1 MKKIMLTK
9 RRKYLLIGG
18 VAMVLT
24 ATPAFAIFGIGDI
37 VFDPTSYA
45 NLISQLTQLKTQYTM
60 LKNNLEHFSFK
71 QQWQT
76 SLTKMEHVNVKN
88 QFGETDGMTDA
99 LNQNSPSGAQAAW
112 GNSTVPVG
120 TNASAYLA
128 SQAANGDGRSQL
140 ALIEA
145 SDAASP
151 DCINA
156 VGAYRAARDANASAV
171 ANLQT
176 EQMDDDDDSNTE
188 VQQLN
193 LLNASQAQHMVEL
206 QAQGVIHACL
216 AQQMAIQNM
225 QTRNAAAQDLNTKGF
240 IQQQRQMNPTHPA
253 NESQGWQTYI
263 P

>member
-1 MKKIMLTK
+1 MKITLNK
-9 RRKYLLIGG
+9 RRKFLVGG
-18 VAMVLT
+18 AVLAIT
-24 ATPAFAIFGIGDI
+24 ATPAFALFGIGDI

-45 NLISQLTQLKTQYTM
+45 SLISQLTTLDTQYNMLKT
-60 LKNNLEHFSFK
+60 NLEHFSLK

-76 SLTKMEHVNVKN
+76 ALNSMEHVNIAN
-88 QFGETDGMTDA
+88 QFGETNGMTSA
-99 LNQNSPSGAQAAW
+99 LNTNSPSAAQMAW
-112 GNSTVPVG
+112 GNATVPVG
-120 TNASAYLA
+120 SNASAFLA
-128 SQAANGDGRSQL
+128 SQAPNSDGRSQL

-171 ANLQT
+171 TSLQS

-225 QTRNAAAQDLNTKGF
+225 QTRNAAAQDLNSKGYV
-240 IQQQRQMNPTHPA
+240 QQERQTNPVDTA
-253 NESQGWQTYI
+253 NESQGWQTFI

>member
-1 MKKIMLTK
+1 MKIMLTK
-9 RRKYLLIGG
+9 RRKFLLAGAAI
-18 VAMVLT
+18 AFT
-24 ATPAFAIFGIGDI
+24 ATPAFAIFGLGDI

-45 NLISQLTQLKTQYTM
+45 SLVSQLTQLKTQYTM

-76 SLTKMEHVNVKN
+76 ELNRMEHVNVAN
-88 QFGETDGMTDA
+88 QFGETNGMTSA
-99 LNQNSPSGAQAAW
+99 LNTNSPSAAQAAW
-112 GNSTVPVG
+112 GSSTIPVG
-120 TNASAYLA
+120 SNASTFLA
-128 SQAANGDGRSQL
+128 SQAPNGEGRSQL

-151 DCINA
+151 DCLNA
-156 VGAYRAARDANASAV
+156 VGAYRSARDANATAN
-171 ANLQT
+171 ANLQSQ
-176 EQMDDDDDSNTE
+176 QMDNDDDTNTE

-193 LLNASQAQHMVEL
+193 LLNASQAQHLVEL

-240 IQQQRQMNPTHPA
+240 VQQQRQANPTNHA
-253 NESQGWQTYI
+253 NESQGWQTFV

>member
-1 MKKIMLTK
+1 MKFMLTK

-18 VAMVLT
+18 AAIALT
-24 ATPAFAIFGIGDI
+24 ATPAFALFGLGDI

-45 NLISQLTQLKTQYTM
+45 SLVSQLTQLKTQYTM
-60 LKNNLEHFSFK
+60 LKNNLTHFSLK
-71 QQWQT
+71 TQWQT
-76 SLTKMEHVNVKN
+76 ALTSMEHVNVRN
-88 QFGETDGMTDA
+88 QFGETNGMTSA
-99 LNQNSPSGAQAAW
+99 LNTNSPTAAQTAW
-112 GNSTVPVG
+112 GNATAPVSSS
-120 TNASAYLA
+120 ASAYLA
-128 SQAANGDGRSQL
+128 SQAPNSDGRSQL

-156 VGAYRAARDANASAV
+156 VGAYRSARDANASAV
-171 ANLQT
+171 SKLQT
-176 EQMDDDDDSNTE
+176 EQMDSDDDSNTE

-193 LLNASQAQHMVEL
+193 LLNASQAQHLVEL

-240 IQQQRQMNPTHPA
+240 IQDQRQANPTHPA

>member
-1 MKKIMLTK
+1 MKITLTK
-9 RRKYLLIGG
+9 RRKFLVGG
-18 VAMVLT
+18 AVLAIT

-45 NLISQLTQLKTQYTM
+45 SLISQLTTLDTQYNMLKT
-60 LKNNLEHFSFK
+60 NLEHFSLK

-76 SLTKMEHVNVKN
+76 ALTSMEHVNIAN
-88 QFGETDGMTDA
+88 QFGETNGMTSA
-99 LNQNSPSGAQAAW
+99 LNTNSPSAAQSAW
-112 GNSTVPVG
+112 GNATVPVG
-120 TNASAYLA
+120 SNASAFLA
-128 SQAANGDGRSQL
+128 SQAPNSDGRSQL

-171 ANLQT
+171 SSLQS

-225 QTRNAAAQDLNTKGF
+225 QTRNAAAQDLNSKGYV
-240 IQQQRQMNPTHPA
+240 QQERQTNPVDTA
-253 NESQGWQTYI
+253 NESQGWQTFI

>member
-1 MKKIMLTK
+1 MKITLTK
-9 RRKYLLIGG
+9 RRKFLVGG
-18 VAMVLT
+18 TVLALT
-24 ATPAFAIFGIGDI
+24 ATPAFALFGIGDI

-45 NLISQLTQLKTQYTM
+45 SLISQLTTLDTQYNMLKT
-60 LKNNLEHFSFK
+60 NLEHFSLK

-76 SLTKMEHVNVKN
+76 ALNRMEHLNIAN
-88 QFGETDGMTDA
+88 QFGETDGMTSA
-99 LNQNSPSGAQAAW
+99 LNTNSPSAAQTAW
-112 GNSTVPVG
+112 GNATVPVG
-120 TNASAYLA
+120 SNASAFLT
-128 SQAANGDGRSQL
+128 SQAPNSDGRSQL

-151 DCINA
+151 DCMNA
-156 VGAYRAARDANASAV
+156 VGSYRAARDANASAV
-171 ANLQT
+171 SNLQS

-240 IQQQRQMNPTHPA
+240 VQQQRQTNPTNPA
-253 NESQGWQTYI
+253 NESQGWQTFI

>member
-1 MKKIMLTK
+1 MKITLTK
-9 RRKYLLIGG
+9 RRKFLIGG
-18 VAMVLT
+18 AVLVLT
-24 ATPAFAIFGIGDI
+24 ATPAFAILGIGDV

-45 NLISQLTQLKTQYTM
+45 SLVSQLAQIKTQYTM
-60 LKNNLEHFSFK
+60 LKNNLVHFSVK
-71 QQWQT
+71 TQWQT
-76 SLTKMEHVNVKN
+76 ALNNMEHVNIKN
-88 QFGETDGMTDA
+88 QFGETNGLTDA
-99 LNQNSPSGAQAAW
+99 LNKNSPASAQTAW
-112 GNSTVPVG
+112 GNATVPVG
-120 TNASAYLA
+120 ASASAYLA
-128 SQAANGDGRSQL
+128 GQAPNGDGRSQL

-156 VGAYRAARDANASAV
+156 VGSYRAARDANSSAIST
-171 ANLQT
+171 LQA
-176 EQMDDDDDSNTE
+176 EQMDSNDGTNTE

-240 IQQQRQMNPTHPA
+240 VQQERQTHPVDPA

>member
-1 MKKIMLTK
+1 MKFTFTK
-9 RRKYLLIGG
+9 RRKYLLGG
-18 VAMVLT
+18 AVLALT
-24 ATPAFAIFGIGDI
+24 ATPAFALFGLGDI

-45 NLISQLTQLKTQYTM
+45 SLVSQLSQMETQYNMLKT
-60 LKNNLEHFSFK
+60 NLQHFSFK
-71 QQWQT
+71 QEWQT
-76 SLTKMEHVNVKN
+76 ALTTIEHVNVAN
-88 QFGETDGMTDA
+88 QFGETNGMTSA
-99 LNQNSPSGAQAAW
+99 LNTNSPSAAQTAW
-112 GNSTVPVG
+112 GNATVPVG
-120 TNASAYLA
+120 TNASAFLA
-128 SQAANGDGRSQL
+128 SQAPNSDGRSQL

-151 DCINA
+151 DCMNA
-156 VGAYRAARDANASAV
+156 VGAYRSARDANASAV
-171 ANLQT
+171 TNLQS

-193 LLNASQAQHMVEL
+193 LLNASQAQHLTEL

-240 IQQQRQMNPTHPA
+240 IQDQRQMNPAHPA

>member
-1 MKKIMLTK
+1 MKITLTK
-9 RRKYLLIGG
+9 RRKFLVGG
-18 VAMVLT
+18 AVLALT
-24 ATPAFAIFGIGDI
+24 ATPAFALFGIGDI

-45 NLISQLTQLKTQYTM
+45 SLISQLTTLDTQYNMLKT
-60 LKNNLEHFSFK
+60 NLEHFSLK

-76 SLTKMEHVNVKN
+76 ALTSMEHVNIAN
-88 QFGETDGMTDA
+88 QFGETNGMTSA
-99 LNQNSPSGAQAAW
+99 LNTNSPSAAQSAW
-112 GNSTVPVG
+112 GNATVPVG
-120 TNASAYLA
+120 SNASAFLA
-128 SQAANGDGRSQL
+128 SQAPNSDGRSQL

-171 ANLQT
+171 SSLQS

-225 QTRNAAAQDLNTKGF
+225 QTRNAAAQDLNSKGYV
-240 IQQQRQMNPTHPA
+240 QQERQTNPVDTA
-253 NESQGWQTYI
+253 NESQGWQTFI

>member
-1 MKKIMLTK
+1 MKLMLTK
-9 RRKYLLIGG
+9 RRKYLLIGSA
-18 VAMVLT
+18 AMILT
-24 ATPAFAIFGIGDI
+24 ATPAFAIFGLGDI

-45 NLISQLTQLKTQYTM
+45 SLVSQLTTLETQYNMLKT
-60 LKNNLEHFSFK
+60 NLTHFSLK
-71 QQWQT
+71 SQWHTALT
-76 SLTKMEHVNVKN
+76 SMEHVNVAN
-88 QFGETDGMTDA
+88 QFGETNGLTSA
-99 LNQNSPSGAQAAW
+99 LNTNSPTAAQTAW
-112 GNSTVPVG
+112 GNATAPVS
-120 TNASAYLA
+120 ASASTFLA
-128 SQAANGDGRSQL
+128 SQAPNSDGRSQL

-156 VGAYRAARDANASAV
+156 VGAYRAARDANAASV
-171 ANLQT
+171 SSLQSEELDT
-176 EQMDDDDDSNTE
+176 TDATNTE

-240 IQQQRQMNPTHPA
+240 IQEQRQLNPSNPA